1 MKEMTTEELLKE
13 IEEKHN
19 NSLFEEIFKRRD
31 KELYRTALF
40 YKGTKINYL
49 TLKYNVIKYAKAL
62 KAYGIK
68 KGDEIPICMA
78 NTPEFIYL
86 LGGISLIGAKAN
98 IFGEGFDKDYIT
110 EIINGC
116 NSDILFATDDKYSVI
131 DDSVKKSKNKRVVL
145 ISLTESLLNGKN
157 PYIKLEKKWY
167 DFKDRRNEI
176 KDNSSRFMFSSEF
189 LNLGKEYKGNYIEKV
204 NLDDEFTITYSSGST
219 NSSRPKA
226 IVHDVKSYI
235 VMGIYHDPK
244 ISKVPSMKNLRML
257 AHIPTH
263 SNTNIM
269 SCITDPLMQGS
280 EIAVEPIYTP
290 DHFVYSL
297 LINKPSFVTATRSFF
312 VRCANDILN
321 NKKFKNVKMPFLL
334 VPMIVGEPN
343 SIGEEKFCN
352 KFLRKVKAGSK
363 FTHSPL
369 SPVVMSM
376 AGGDCEHGGL
386 FFVLFKEWQRKKLNY
401 LLNK

>member
-1 MKEMTTEELLKE
+1 
-13 IEEKHN
+13 
-19 NSLFEEIFKRRD
+19 
-31 KELYRTALF
+31 
-40 YKGTKINYL
+40 
-49 TLKYNVIKYAKAL
+49 
-62 KAYGIK
+62 
-68 KGDEIPICMA
+68 
-78 NTPEFIYL
+78 
-86 LGGISLIGAKAN
+86 
-98 IFGEGFDKDYIT
+98 
-110 EIINGC
+110 
-116 NSDILFATDDKYSVI
+116 
-131 DDSVKKSKNKRVVL
+131 
-145 ISLTESLLNGKN
+145 
-157 PYIKLEKKWY
+157 
-167 DFKDRRNEI
+167 
-176 KDNSSRFMFSSEF
+176 
-189 LNLGKEYKGNYIEKV
+189 
-204 NLDDEFTITYSSGST
+204 
-219 NSSRPKA
+219 
-226 IVHDVKSYI
+226 
-235 VMGIYHDPK
+235 MGIYHDPK

-352 KFLRKVKAGSK
+352 KFLRKVNAGSK

-401 LLNK
+401 LLKKEDKGLRTYNMAHVDVLDKFGNSCEPGEIGRVVANSPCTMLYYKNNPEATDKFFIKDSLGKVWGDCCVYGYKDGYGEIHMKGRINSEDKIQPFQIADTVLKDTKNILSCEVIKIEDKYVIHFVAMPDAKIKDTNKLIMSIYKRCLKIFGKEITSQFVFNKRNEFPLSGCGKRNNIALTEEGIPNNSLIVVSGLGIENYIVENNKKKIKKL